1 VVVTVMA
8 AAFAARLPL
17 VMVSLAMV
25 LLLRDAGF
33 SYGVVGVVA
42 AAHILAMGVVSPLVG
57 RTADRFGAAPVLAGG
72 GAVCSAMLAV
82 MAVWTRDLGAAGNAA
97 VAAVAGAAA
106 PPVTPVL
113 RAAMPV
119 LAGPGDLTTA
129 YAMEAA
135 LQEIL
140 WVVGPLVVVVA
151 VAAVSPAGAMLLVAA
166 ALAVLTAAFAGVVRH
181 RSAARGRAG
190 GGWAMRSPAL
200 RRLVV
205 AYGLMGVCFGATE
218 LSLIAVLD
226 DHGHRELSGALLAA
240 WSGGSLVGGLV
251 VARRSRRAPH
261 LRLPALLLGFGLLA
275 APLVPLSSHPV
286 LLAAGLFAH
295 GLFVAPSLGT
305 VYEIVPEV
313 VAEGLLTEAFAW
325 GSSFLYAGVAAGNA
339 AAGALAGPFGAST
352 GFLVGVAAVAAALPA
367 ALSLRSSVRPSPP
380 GPAAASPA
388 N

>member
-1 VVVTVMA
+1 MTGARRAVVTVMA

-42 AAHILAMGVVSPLVG
+42 AAHILAMGAVSPLVG
-57 RTADRFGAAPVLAGG
+57 RVADRFGAAPVLAAG
-72 GAVCSAMLAV
+72 GAVCAAMLAA

-106 PPVTPVL
+106 PPITPVL
-113 RAAMPV
+113 RAAVPA
-119 LAGPGDLTTA
+119 LAGPGDLTTV

-166 ALAVLTAAFAGVVRH
+166 AMAVLSVGFAAVVRH
-181 RSAARGRAG
+181 RSAPRGRAA
-190 GGWAMRSPAL
+190 GGWAMRSRAL

-240 WSGGSLVGGLV
+240 WAGGSLVGGLV

-261 LRLPALLLGFGLLA
+261 LRLPALLLGFGVLS
-275 APLVPLSSHPV
+275 APLVPLSSEPV
-286 LLAAGLFAH
+286 LLAAGLFAQ

-305 VYEIVPEV
+305 VYEIVPEII
-313 VAEGLLTEAFAW
+313 AEGLLTEAFAW
-325 GSSFLYAGVAAGNA
+325 GSSFLYAGVAVGNA
-339 AAGALAGPFGAST
+339 AAGALAGPFGAPT
-352 GFLVGVAAVAAALPA
+352 GFLVGCGAVAAALPA
-367 ALSLRSSVRPSPP
+367 ALSLRRSVTPLVRS
-380 GPAAASPA
+380 G
-388 N
+388 